1 VADPRLRGERADED
15 AAAGR
20 SASAERP
27 IFYFDFSSPECWLA
41 AERVNHELPVVPA
54 WTPVRV
60 AGGRPPSGGELDD
73 LERRAVAQGLPAPRL
88 PDPWPDDLDLA
99 LRAATFAAASGRV
112 VAFSLAALRQ
122 AFAAG
127 RDLSEVDN
135 VLIAAAACELHP
147 RAVLK
152 GIESRSTA
160 ERLRAAS
167 AEAAERGVREVPALV
182 AHGCVLQGSAAVGD
196 ATPAARYLLS
206 VARGEIDLDMD
217 AARALHEGRG
227 ERLP

>member
-1 VADPRLRGERADED
+1 MLAEVA
-15 AAAGR
+15 
-20 SASAERP
+20 RP
-27 IFYFDFSSPECWLA
+27 TFFFDFASPECWLA

-54 WTPVRV
+54 WVPVRLHATTESAPRAPSDPSEPELADV
-60 AGGRPPSGGELDD
+60 A
-73 LERRAVAQGLPAPRL
+73 RRARAQGLPVPRL
-88 PDPWPDDLDLA
+88 PDPWPADLDLS

-127 RDLSEVDN
+127 RDLSNVDN

-152 GIESRSTA
+152 GVESRSVE

-167 AEAAERGVREVPALV
+167 ARAKASGASALPALLV
-182 AHGCVLQGSAAVGD
+182 EGRAFTGASALEDASAAINSN
-196 ATPAARYLLS
+196 AT
-206 VARGEIDLDMD
+206 
-217 AARALHEGRG
+217 
-227 ERLP
+227 

>member
-1 VADPRLRGERADED
+1 MRK
-15 AAAGR
+15 
-20 SASAERP
+20 SAPEIGGPEASERP

-41 AERVNHELPVVPA
+41 AERVNHELPVVPV

-60 AGGRPPSGGELDD
+60 SGSRGSPSTEELVD
-73 LERRAVAQGLPAPRL
+73 LDRRGAAPGLPAIRL

>member
-1 VADPRLRGERADED
+1 MGDGAGLEVDEPERLEA
-15 AAAGR
+15 
-20 SASAERP
+20 AERP

-41 AERVNHELPVVPA
+41 AERVNHELAVVPV

-60 AGGRPPSGGELDD
+60 AGAAGRPSPEELT
-73 LERRAVAQGLPAPRL
+73 EFNRRADEQGLPAIRL
-88 PDPWPDDLDLA
+88 PNPWPEDSDVA

-127 RDLSEVDN
+127 RDLSQVDN

-152 GIESRSTA
+152 GVESRSIEQRLNTTSEEA
-160 ERLRAAS
+160 ER
-167 AEAAERGVREVPALV
+167 RGVARVPEVWP
-182 AHGCVLQGSAAVGD
+182 
-196 ATPAARYLLS
+196 
-206 VARGEIDLDMD
+206 
-217 AARALHEGRG
+217 
-227 ERLP
+227 

>member
-1 VADPRLRGERADED
+1 MLAED
-15 AAAGR
+15 AR
-20 SASAERP
+20 ST
-27 IFYFDFSSPECWLA
+27 FLFDFASPECWLA

-54 WTPVRV
+54 WVPVRLNAATESAPRAPSDPSEPELADV
-60 AGGRPPSGGELDD
+60 A
-73 LERRAVAQGLPAPRL
+73 RRARAQGLPVPRL
-88 PDPWPDDLDLA
+88 PDPWPADLDLS

-127 RDLSEVDN
+127 RDLSNVDN

-152 GIESRSTA
+152 GVESRSVE

-167 AEAAERGVREVPALV
+167 ARAKASGASALPALLV
-182 AHGCVLQGSAAVGD
+182 
-196 ATPAARYLLS
+196 
-206 VARGEIDLDMD
+206 
-217 AARALHEGRG
+217 EGRAYSG
-227 ERLP
+227 ASVLEDAFAAINSNGT

>member
-1 VADPRLRGERADED
+1 MEDEAGLGLEPERPEAPD
-15 AAAGR
+15 
-20 SASAERP
+20 RP

-41 AERVNHELPVVPA
+41 AERVNHELPVVPV

-60 AGGRPPSGGELDD
+60 AATSGRPSTEQLADLD
-73 LERRAVAQGLPAPRL
+73 RRAVEHGLPAIRL
-88 PDPWPDDLDLA
+88 PDPWPDELDVA

-127 RDLSEVDN
+127 RDLSQVDN

-152 GIESRSTA
+152 ALESRSI
-160 ERLRAAS
+160 EQRLDAAS
-167 AEAAERGVREVPALV
+167 EEARRRGVA
-182 AHGCVLQGSAAVGD
+182 
-196 ATPAARYLLS
+196 
-206 VARGEIDLDMD
+206 
-217 AARALHEGRG
+217 
-227 ERLP
+227 RLPKVWQGRPVGRPVGRPAR